1 MKLFITLAFAFSL
14 YPLLGQNERSVES
27 KPTAVTIYLTK
38 AQVTRSLTTSIDQG
52 RTDIIISGLSANLDP
67 ESIQISGKG
76 SATIL
81 GIAHRQNFMT
91 ELSRPKQLKI
101 LYDSLSFYQRQVR
114 LEQNKKEVLEKEEQ
128 LLAANQKFTGANHNL
143 TIAELKTM
151 SDYFRTKLSE
161 IISNKSKQ
169 DDQIKWWNEK
179 ISRVNRQIG
188 EQNEVLSRNTGEL
201 VVSVQADKSTSL
213 QLELKY
219 VVTNAGWSPVYDLRS
234 GGLKDPVSFV
244 YKANVY
250 QSTGETWKDVRVTL
264 STANPNLSGTKPEL
278 GIWGLDVVQPI
289 VYQQRNRNAEL
300 MMAAPMVAKD
310 ASEVEVGSISQ
321 DISIIQST
329 LTTEFTIGT
338 PQTINSGP
346 KPTVMDIRRNELKA
360 DYSYAVV
367 PKLDKNAFLVA
378 KVTGWDEL
386 DLLQGEANIFFEGTF
401 VGKTVIDP
409 TQIEDTLTL
418 SMGRDQRIII
428 TREKLKDLSSRKL
441 IGSNQR
447 ELAVWQIGLRNTK
460 TEPVRITVEDQV
472 PISLNTQIEIS
483 NVDIQGG
490 RLDKQTGKVIWSINL
505 APSENKTIGFR
516 YEVKYPKDKIISGL

>member
-1 MKLFITLAFAFSL
+1 
-14 YPLLGQNERSVES
+14 
-27 KPTAVTIYLTK
+27 
-38 AQVTRSLTTSIDQG
+38 
-52 RTDIIISGLSANLDP
+52 
-67 ESIQISGKG
+67 
-76 SATIL
+76 
-81 GIAHRQNFMT
+81 
-91 ELSRPKQLKI
+91 
-101 LYDSLSFYQRQVR
+101 
-114 LEQNKKEVLEKEEQ
+114 
-128 LLAANQKFTGANHNL
+128 
-143 TIAELKTM
+143 
-151 SDYFRTKLSE
+151 
-161 IISNKSKQ
+161 
-169 DDQIKWWNEK
+169 
-179 ISRVNRQIG
+179 
-188 EQNEVLSRNTGEL
+188 
-201 VVSVQADKSTSL
+201 
-213 QLELKY
+213 
-219 VVTNAGWSPVYDLRS
+219 
-234 GGLKDPVSFV
+234 V

-250 QSTGETWKDVRVTL
+250 QSTGENWKDVRVTL

-460 TEPVRITVEDQV
+460 TEPMRITVEDQV